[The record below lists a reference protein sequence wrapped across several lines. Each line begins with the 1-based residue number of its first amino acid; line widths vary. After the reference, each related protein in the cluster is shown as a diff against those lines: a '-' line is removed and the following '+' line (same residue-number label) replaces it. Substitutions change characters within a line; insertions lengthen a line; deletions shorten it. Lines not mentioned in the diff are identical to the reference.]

1 MREAVIGFY
10 NVSKSYPLYGHIR
23 GIKNFMFDF
32 PKSLSSM
39 NRERFDALQ
48 NISFE
53 VYEGEN
59 FGIIGNNGAGKSTTL
74 GLIAGVLKPNSGRVM
89 VRRRVSPLLSLGA
102 GFHMELTG
110 RENVELNGVL
120 LGLTRREIRGKM
132 EEIIEFSEIGDFA
145 NRPVRVYSS
154 GMLARLG
161 FSVVAHLDPEIL
173 LIDEVLGVGDIRFQ
187 KKCLEKMMS
196 FKDSGVTM
204 VLVTHSVASIM
215 NICDRAMWIADHQVQ
230 MIGDPQ
236 HVVESYCAASNVPIN
251 PTAVNKA
258 AL

>member
-1 MREAVIGFY
+1 MREPVISFY

-23 GIKNFMFDF
+23 GIKNFLFDF
-32 PKSLSSM
+32 PRSITSM
-39 NRERFDALQ
+39 KQERFEALS

-53 VYEGEN
+53 IYEGEN

-74 GLIAGVLKPNSGRVM
+74 GLIAGVLEPNRGQV
-89 VRRRVSPLLSLGA
+89 VVKRRISPLLALGA
-102 GFHMELTG
+102 GFHPELTG

-120 LGLTRREIRGKM
+120 MGLTRKEIRLKM
-132 EEIIEFSEIGDFA
+132 DEIVEFSELGDFV
-145 NRPVRVYSS
+145 NRPIRVYSS

-161 FSVVAHLDPEIL
+161 FSVIAHLDPEIL

-187 KKCLEKMMS
+187 KKCLDKMMT

-204 VLVTHSVASIM
+204 VLVTHSVASVM
-215 NICDRAMWIADHQVQ
+215 NICDRAMWIENHQVK
-230 MIGDPQ
+230 MMGNPTE
-236 HVVESYCAASNVPIN
+236 VVEAYCAASNVTIN
-251 PTAVNKA
+251 PEAVNKA